1 MGLRDEFAD
10 AVDGIRDLQF
20 HATRVSRGNFRILLW
35 WSFVSFSLRVCYG
48 GKMRSRM
55 FFTNSVGPANDPVK
69 AGNS

>member
-10 AVDGIRDLQF
+10 AVDSIRDLQF
-20 HATRVSRGNFRILLW
+20 HATRVSKRSIIESF
-35 WSFVSFSLRVCYG
+35 FVSFSTPCLFTA

-55 FFTNSVGPANDPVK
+55 FFYEQCVGPANDSVK